1 MKLHTRRIE
10 TRFGLF
16 NRRTEHELF
25 CRIELKPGEREA
37 YERSG
42 LGEAVVIA
50 YRPRGVPLDTRL
62 ASLVAGET
70 RFGSEDPA
78 ELEAIE
84 RQVGE
89 AAARLADAV
98 GGDLEVQSG

>member
-1 MKLHTRRIE
+1 MKLHKRRVE

-16 NRRTEHELF
+16 RRGIEHELF
-25 CRIELKPGEREA
+25 CRIELDAEEREV
-37 YERSG
+37 YERLG
-42 LGEAVVIA
+42 LGEAVVCA
-50 YRPRGVPLDTRL
+50 YRPRGVPLDTRFS
-62 ASLVAGET
+62 SLVAGET

-84 RQVGE
+84 AQIDE

-98 GGDLEVQSG
+98 GGDLEVQST